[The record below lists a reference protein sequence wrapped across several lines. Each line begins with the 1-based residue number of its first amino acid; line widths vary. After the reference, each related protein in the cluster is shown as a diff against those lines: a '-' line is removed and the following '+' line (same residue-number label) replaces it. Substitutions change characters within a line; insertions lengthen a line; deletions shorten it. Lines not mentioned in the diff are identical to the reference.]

1 MIGSERTPNSSRTRY
16 WLNFDKTGVKLHKG
30 SCPYVR
36 QFAVK
41 PKWKLFKSKKDSY
54 AFTSRTIKKCGIC
67 W

>member
-1 MIGSERTPNSSRTRY
+1 MIGSEMTPNSSRTRY
-16 WLNFDKTGVKLHKG
+16 WLNLDKDGVKLHKG

-41 PKWKLFKSKKDSY
+41 PKWKLFKSKKDAY
-54 AFTSRTIKKCGIC
+54 ASTSRTIKKCGIC